1 MSSPT
6 SALSYLLHC
15 WLLQPMAE
23 PEPRVPHR
31 VNPSPSWLHGSAS
44 WARIVH
50 TECIQLVAGRLR
62 LLWCCIFEVRCRV
75 WSLCALTC
83 SSGSLSLT
91 SGVRWP
97 AWSRATAASL
107 SSAPPPPPPANR
119 SPARWSPGRHWK
131 LRTSTPTTILSPPH
145 PHPFSLPLQEPTLLL
160 PFLVIFR
167 LCSYCTA
174 SLYGTEAC
182 LHKQRQKDKNRLCV
196 QFKGLIF
203 AQRLYIFRAWH
214 LCWAA
219 VWIRTLAEC
228 LFRVSCR
235 GEG

>member
-1 MSSPT
+1 MRENGRRRTFSPRVCLKILEQAGKKCSILMSSPT

-131 LRTSTPTTILSPPH
+131 LRTSTPTTIPPPPSLLTAPTGANSPLA
-145 PHPFSLPLQEPTLLL
+145 LP
-160 PFLVIFR
+160 R
-167 LCSYCTA
+167 
-174 SLYGTEAC
+174 
-182 LHKQRQKDKNRLCV
+182 
-196 QFKGLIF
+196 
-203 AQRLYIFRAWH
+203 H
-214 LCWAA
+214 L
-219 VWIRTLAEC
+219 
-228 LFRVSCR
+228 
-235 GEG
+235 

>member
-131 LRTSTPTTILSPPH
+131 LRTSTPTTILPPPIPSH
-145 PHPFSLPLQEPTLLL
+145 CPYRSQLSSCPYSSSLDSVPIAQPVSTELKHA
-160 PFLVIFR
+160 
-167 LCSYCTA
+167 CTNR
-174 SLYGTEAC
+174 S
-182 LHKQRQKDKNRLCV
+182 QR
-196 QFKGLIF
+196 I
-203 AQRLYIFRAWH
+203 
-214 LCWAA
+214 
-219 VWIRTLAEC
+219 
-228 LFRVSCR
+228 
-235 GEG
+235 